1 MLYETMDIIFIQ
13 HYIIKQEC
21 EKFGKGL
28 PDRTLEF
35 GHIPRN
41 LILQTPYL
49 IPEKFIITTPT
60 YKELT

>member
-21 EKFGKGL
+21 EKFGNGL
-28 PDRTLEF
+28 LDRTLEF
-35 GHIPRN
+35 GYIPRN
-41 LILQTPYL
+41 LISKTPYL
-49 IPEKFIITTPT
+49 IPNNFIITTPP